1 MQEKRTEA
9 ISRLARIERGRRS
22 RQAFLDGL
30 SSAVGS
36 TVHAEQLLELA
47 VTDQVR
53 ASLSLGYARA
63 VRGEANAR
71 RSFFSRG
78 ESHTALQIPEALTSL
93 PGEERVLLW
102 LKQSADCFSS
112 SILFQRRRYGLG
124 CALISWLRGWLSE
137 YTVVPA
143 EVARASWP
151 LNSFSVSRTRGRAIP
166 GAHSFYAG
174 A

>member
-102 LKQSADCFSS
+102 LKQSADCGAVSLVAGQVLRACKAIRAFDGDAVSM
-112 SILFQRRRYGLG
+112 L
-124 CALISWLRGWLSE
+124 LISVVWSGPPSAVKFGPLGSRWLGF
-137 YTVVPA
+137 VD
-143 EVARASWP
+143 
-151 LNSFSVSRTRGRAIP
+151 
-166 GAHSFYAG
+166 GATEA
-174 A
+174 